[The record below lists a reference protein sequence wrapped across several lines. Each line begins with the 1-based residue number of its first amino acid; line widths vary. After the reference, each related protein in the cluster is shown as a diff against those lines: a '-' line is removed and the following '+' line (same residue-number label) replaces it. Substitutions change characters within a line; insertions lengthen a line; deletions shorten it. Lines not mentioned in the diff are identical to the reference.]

1 MAIKSGFDSL
11 QQNYLSQKTPAA
23 FYGRKSIGEKS
34 PKTAV
39 YRGESLSYF
48 LHKNGVP
55 SPVNN
60 ISNLLSLNKIGDP
73 RELVPGVEL
82 LLP

>member
-1 MAIKSGFDSL
+1 MAIKSGLEAL
-11 QQNYLSQKTPAA
+11 QQNYLAQKSPAA
-23 FYGRKSIGEKS
+23 FYGRKAVEKKS

-48 LHKNGVP
+48 LQKNGVAN
-55 SPVNN
+55 PVNN
-60 ISNLLSLNKIGDP
+60 ISLLLSLNRIGDP